1 MVMLMI
7 HIVAFCV
14 VSATEEEM
22 LLKWRAFV
30 CQCDPDVITGYNIG
44 NFDFPY
50 LLNRAKVRL
59 DKHGAILAVVMPD
72 KYVRLSLLCRLWR
85 RSRPG

>member
-1 MVMLMI
+1 
-7 HIVAFCV
+7 
-14 VSATEEEM
+14 M

-50 LLNRAKVRL
+50 LLNRAKV
-59 DKHGAILAVVMPD
+59 
-72 KYVRLSLLCRLWR
+72 SSSWR
-85 RSRPG
+85 GCSVWGI